1 MEFALIDRSN
11 YLKGLLILAKKDNK
25 LKEYEK
31 SVIREVGKKLGFS
44 KDFYEETL
52 RGLLENRYIT
62 DEPLI
67 FSDKKTAESF
77 IADGIKLI
85 LEEIKSTDEEINW
98 LRLVAIKNGL
108 SEEWFEVNLQNHW
121 ELFERS

>member
-1 MEFALIDRSN
+1 MEYALIDRSN

-31 SVIREVGKKLGFS
+31 SVIREVGQKLGFS

-52 RGLLENRYIT
+52 RGLLDNRYIT

-67 FSDKKTAESF
+67 FSDRKTAENF
-77 IADGIKLI
+77 IIDGIKLI
-85 LEEIKSTDEEINW
+85 MEDVKLNEVELNW
-98 LRLVAIKNGL
+98 LRMVAAKNGIT
-108 SEEWFEVNLQNHW
+108 EEWFELVLQNYL
-121 ELFERS
+121 ELNERS